1 MTGVQTCALPIYRA
15 QATPENTRDLSV
27 SWERL
32 GDIARARSRLDEA
45 EQAYSEGKKLAE
57 QLYRAQATPENT
69 RDLWVSWERLGDIAR
84 ARSRLDEAEAAYRA
98 AVELWRKLQQDFG
111 ENQDSVRG
119 EAVVLERLASVLNA
133 PTQRQDKIE
142 VLSRAASHWL
152 RLMTAFPGD
161 TEFGESEARVR
172 AQLETMRA
180 ATPHAADS

>member
-1 MTGVQTCALPIYRA
+1 M
-15 QATPENTRDLSV
+15 

-32 GDIARARSRLDEA
+32 GDIARARGRLDDAEA
-45 EQAYSEGKKLAE
+45 AYIEGKKLAE
-57 QLYRAQATPENT
+57 QLNRLQATPENT
-69 RDLWVSWERLGDIAR
+69 RDLSISWEMLGDVASAR
-84 ARSRLDEAEAAYRA
+84 GRLDDAEQAYRA

-119 EAVVLERLASVLNA
+119 EAVVLERLASVLDA

-152 RLMTAFPGD
+152 RLMTAFPGEA
-161 TEFGESEARVR
+161 EFGESEARVR

>member
-1 MTGVQTCALPIYRA
+1 MQ
-15 QATPENTRDLSV
+15 
-27 SWERL
+27 
-32 GDIARARSRLDEA
+32 RARSTFQGTRRRCPPVVRAAYGREA
-45 EQAYSEGKKLAE
+45 EQAYSEGKKLVE
-57 QLYRAQATPENT
+57 QLYGAQATPENT
-69 RDLWVSWERLGDIAR
+69 RDLWVSWAKLGDIAS
-84 ARSRLDEAEAAYRA
+84 ARSRLDDAEAAYRA

-119 EAVVLERLASVLNA
+119 EAVVLERLASVLDA